1 MSKVKVFSGIDNIP
15 KGSASDKITEGCI
28 CLEGGAFRGVY
39 TSGVLDAL
47 MEEDINF
54 RCTVG
59 VSAGAMNGINY
70 ASGQI
75 GRSGR
80 INLRYRHDK
89 RYVGT
94 TALRN
99 NKGIIGFD
107 FVFGEMEGVEP
118 LDTERLMQPERK
130 FYAAATSLETGKTEY
145 FEKCECSD
153 IYKAVQASASM
164 PFVSKPV
171 MIDGRPYLDG
181 GCSSKIPYRF
191 GVDGDFE
198 KVVVVRTRFRTFRK
212 KLAPRHLVYSEDV
225 VYKDY
230 PEFAAAL
237 KASNDCYNRQCDEI
251 ELLAKKG
258 RIFVLEPSENLK
270 IGRLEPDMEKL
281 GALYLLGYNDTKA
294 RIDELREFL
303 SK

>member
-1 MSKVKVFSGIDNIP
+1 MSEKIFSGIDDIP
-15 KGSASDKITEGCI
+15 TGSAPETITEGCI

-47 MEEDINF
+47 MEEGINF

-59 VSAGAMNGINY
+59 VSAGALNGINY
-70 ASGQI
+70 VSGQI

-94 TALRN
+94 TAIRN

-107 FVFGEMEGVEP
+107 FVFGKMEGVEP
-118 LDTERLMQPERK
+118 LDTERLMRPERQ
-130 FYAAATSLETGKTEY
+130 FYAAATSLETGETEY
-145 FEKCECSD
+145 FEKNSCSD

-171 MIDGRPYLDG
+171 LLDGRPYLDG

-191 GVDGDFE
+191 GVEGDFE
-198 KVVVVRTRFRTFRK
+198 KVVVVRTRCRK
-212 KLAPRHLVYSEDV
+212 VRRQLKAKKKIYSEDV

-230 PEFAAAL
+230 PQFAAAL
-237 KASNDCYNRQCDEI
+237 KASRDCYNRQCDEI
-251 ELLAKKG
+251 ELLEKQGK
-258 RIFVLEPSENLK
+258 IFVLAPSEDLTV
-270 IGRLEPDMEKL
+270 GRLEPDMEKL
-281 GALYLLGYNDTKA
+281 GAQYLLGYKDTKA
-294 RIDELREFL
+294 RIAELKEYL
-303 SK
+303 GK

>member
-1 MSKVKVFSGIDNIP
+1 MSTEKVFSGIGSVP
-15 KGSASDKITEGCI
+15 TGSASDKITEGCI

-59 VSAGAMNGINY
+59 VSAGALNGVNY

-94 TALRN
+94 TALKN

-107 FVFGEMEGVEP
+107 FVFGDMENVEP
-118 LDTERLMQPERK
+118 LDTERLMRPDRQ

-145 FEKCECSD
+145 FEKNQCSD

-171 MIDGRPYLDG
+171 LLDGRPYLDG

-191 GVDGDFE
+191 GLDGDFE

-212 KLAPRHLVYSEDV
+212 PLKPSRRVRSEDV

-237 KASNDCYNRQCDEI
+237 RASNYCYNCQCDEI
-251 ELLAKKG
+251 ELLEKKG
-258 RIFVLEPSENLK
+258 RIFVLGPSENMS

-294 RIDELREFL
+294 RIDELKEFL